1 MIEALTDLAYI
12 IAALAGGAF
21 GAAIGPLPAFVFTG
35 FMVIAG
41 EASAIAG
48 GGGAITDEIAFG
60 PAFSP
65 AVSFAGGVAATA
77 YAAKKGYMDGFED
90 DYHQAKN
97 IAQALGT
104 KPDVLVVGA
113 LFGVLGYWL
122 TVASEGLGMPYD
134 PIAMGVVL
142 SAIFHRLILG
152 YSIIGKVRGSGILDM
167 SPFERGERRTSADGG
182 SKVVDSN
189 AATDETPEGGDAITP
204 DKKDR
209 GDEASAGRFTVEPWL
224 PHQYKWGHVA
234 TLGLFVGILG
244 AWIAIMTESAFL
256 GFGISAASLLFLNL
270 GIEKV
275 PVTHHITL
283 PAGTA
288 AMAVYDF
295 GGSDFYDTDLVSYQ
309 EGAVLAAQSAEVAL
323 VVGLVFGVICALFG
337 ELFQRVFYAHGD
349 THVDPPAAAIVFGTF
364 LVALLY
370 VVGVFPHTV
379 WVPWF

>member
-1 MIEALTDLAYI
+1 MIDALTDLAAI
-12 IAALAGGAF
+12 IASLAGGAF

-41 EASAIAG
+41 EASVLAG
-48 GGGAITDEIAFG
+48 GDGAITDQIAFG

-77 YAAKKGYMDGFED
+77 YAAKKGYMDGFEH

-104 KPDVLVVGA
+104 KPDVLLVGA
-113 LFGVLGYWL
+113 AFGVLGYWL

-152 YSIIGKVRGSGILDM
+152 YSIIGKVRGSNVLDM
-167 SPFERGERRTSADGG
+167 GPFEREERRTSADGG
-182 SKVVDSN
+182 KEMVDL
-189 AATDETPEGGDAITP
+189 AEAETPKGGDAIAP
-204 DKKDR
+204 ER
-209 GDEASAGRFTVEPWL
+209 QAGAAAAGRFAVEPWL

-234 TLGLFVGILG
+234 TLGAFVGILG
-244 AWIAIMTESAFL
+244 AWISIMTESAFL

-288 AMAVYDF
+288 ALAAWVPADNALAANAPVAYE
-295 GGSDFYDTDLVSYQ
+295 G
-309 EGAVLAAQSAEVAL
+309 GAVLAGTSVEVAL
-323 VVGLVFGVICALFG
+323 LVGLAFGLVCALFG

-349 THVDPPAAAIVFGTF
+349 THVDPPAAAIVFGTA
-364 LVALLY
+364 LVAILY
-370 VVGVFPHTV
+370 VAGVFGTTI

>member
-1 MIEALTDLAYI
+1 MSALIDALSSLPEILAS
-12 IAALAGGAF
+12 LGGGAF
-21 GAAIGPLPAFVFTG
+21 GAAFGPLPAFVFTG

-41 EASAIAG
+41 EASVLAG
-48 GGGAITDEIAFG
+48 GDGFITSQVAFG

-77 YAAKKGYMDGFED
+77 YAAKKGYMEGFES

-113 LFGVLGYWL
+113 VFGLIGWWMQ
-122 TVASEGLGMPYD
+122 VAFDTLALPYD

-152 YSIIGKVRGSGILDM
+152 YSIIGKVRGSNVLDM
-167 SPFERGERRTSADGG
+167 SPFEREERRTSADGG
-182 SKVVDSN
+182 EKMVDPVAS
-189 AATDETPEGGDAITP
+189 ETPEGGDAITSEQ
-204 DKKDR
+204 
-209 GDEASAGRFTVEPWL
+209 EAGAAATGRLAVEPWL
-224 PHQYKWGHVA
+224 PHQYEWGHVA
-234 TLGLFVGILG
+234 TLGAFAGILG
-244 AWIAIMTESAFL
+244 GWIAIATGSPFL
-256 GFGISAASLLFLNL
+256 AFGISAASLLFLNL

-288 AMAVYDF
+288 ALAVMA
-295 GGSDFYDTDLVSYQ
+295 GGDAVIAGVGQSGALLV
-309 EGAVLAAQSAEVAL
+309 AI
-323 VVGLVFGVICALFG
+323 VFGVICALFG

-364 LVALLY
+364 LVALMY
-370 VVGVFPHTV
+370 FAGIFPDAS
-379 WVPWF
+379 WVPTL

>member
-1 MIEALTDLAYI
+1 MVDALSSLPEI
-12 IAALAGGAF
+12 IAALGGGAF
-21 GAAIGPLPAFVFTG
+21 GAALGPLPAFVFTG

-41 EASAIAG
+41 EAAVLVG
-48 GGGAITDEIAFG
+48 GEEYAQITNGIAFG

-77 YAAKKGYMDGFED
+77 YAARRGYMDGFEY

-104 KPDVLVVGA
+104 KPDVLAVGA
-113 LFGVLGYWL
+113 AFGLLGWWL
-122 TVASEGLGMPYD
+122 QVAFDTLALPYD

-152 YSIIGKVRGSGILDM
+152 YSIIGTIRGSNVLDM
-167 SPFERGERRTSADGG
+167 SPFEREERRTATDGGHSRARADGG
-182 SKVVDSN
+182 EVIRPDSER
-189 AATDETPEGGDAITP
+189 AVAPGGRLA
-204 DKKDR
+204 
-209 GDEASAGRFTVEPWL
+209 VEPWL
-224 PHQYKWGHVA
+224 PHQYTWANVA
-234 TLGLFVGILG
+234 TLGAFVGILG
-244 AWIAIMTESAFL
+244 GWIAIATGSAFL

-270 GIEKV
+270 GVERV

-288 AMAVYDF
+288 ALAVMA
-295 GGSDFYDTDLVSYQ
+295 
-309 EGAVLAAQSAEVAL
+309 EGDAVIAGLGESGALIVA
-323 VVGLVFGVICALFG
+323 LVFGVLCALFG

-364 LVALLY
+364 LVAVMY
-370 VVGVFPHTV
+370 FAGIFPDAS
-379 WVPWF
+379 WVPTL

>member
-1 MIEALTDLAYI
+1 MTTSELVDALSSLPEI
-12 IAALAGGAF
+12 IAALGGGAF
-21 GAAIGPLPAFVFTG
+21 GAAFGPLPAFVFTG

-41 EASAIAG
+41 ESAVLVDADS
-48 GGGAITDEIAFG
+48 GAITGQVAFG

-77 YAAKKGYMDGFED
+77 YAAKKGYMEGFEW

-104 KPDVLVVGA
+104 KPDVLLVGA
-113 LFGVLGYWL
+113 AFGLLGWWL
-122 TVASEGLGMPYD
+122 QVASDVLALPYD

-167 SPFERGERRTSADGG
+167 SPFEREERRTSTDGG
-182 SKVVDSN
+182 ERVADSEPSS
-189 AATDETPEGGDAITP
+189 DHSVEGGEVITPE
-204 DKKDR
+204 KDDDVS
-209 GDEASAGRFTVEPWL
+209 GEAAAPSGRFAVEPWL

-234 TLGLFVGILG
+234 TLGAFAGILG
-244 AWIAIMTESAFL
+244 GWIAIATQSPFLAF
-256 GFGISAASLLFLNL
+256 GVSAASLLFLNL

-288 AMAVYDF
+288 ALAVMASGDAVIA
-295 GGSDFYDTDLVSYQ
+295 GLGQS
-309 EGAVLAAQSAEVAL
+309 GALIVA
-323 VVGLVFGVICALFG
+323 LVFGVICALFG

-349 THVDPPAAAIVFGTF
+349 THVDPPAAAIVFGT
-364 LVALLY
+364 LVIALLY
-370 VVGVFPHTV
+370 FAGVFPETV
-379 WVPWF
+379 WVPTL

>member
-1 MIEALTDLAYI
+1 MIEALLDLAAI
-12 IAALAGGAF
+12 IAALGGGAF
-21 GAAIGPLPAFVFTG
+21 GAAFGPLPAFVFTG

-41 EASAIAG
+41 EASVLAG
-48 GGGAITDEIAFG
+48 GDGLITDQVAFG

-77 YAAKKGYMDGFED
+77 YAAKKGYMDGFES

-113 LFGVLGYWL
+113 AFGLLGWWMQ
-122 TVASEGLGMPYD
+122 VAFGELALPYD

-152 YSIIGKVRGSGILDM
+152 YSVIGKVRGSSILDM
-167 SPFERGERRTSADGG
+167 SPFEREERRTATDGG
-182 SKVVDSN
+182 ERIADSEP
-189 AATDETPEGGDAITP
+189 ASEHSVEGGEVIAP
-204 DKKDR
+204 DK
-209 GDEASAGRFTVEPWL
+209 EADAAGGVAAQSGRFAVEPWL

-234 TLGLFVGILG
+234 AIGAFVGILG
-244 AWIAIMTESAFL
+244 GWIAIATGSPFL
-256 GFGISAASLLFLNL
+256 AFGISAASLLFLNL

-288 AMAVYDF
+288 ALAVTASGDAVIA
-295 GGSDFYDTDLVSYQ
+295 GVGQS
-309 EGAVLAAQSAEVAL
+309 GALIVAIA
-323 VVGLVFGVICALFG
+323 FGVICALFG
-337 ELFQRVFYAHGD
+337 ELFQRVFYAHGA
-349 THVDPPAAAIVFGTF
+349 THVDPPAAAIVFGTL
-364 LVALLY
+364 LVAVLY
-370 VVGVFPHTV
+370 FAGIFPDAA
-379 WVPWF
+379 WVPTL

>member
-1 MIEALTDLAYI
+1 MIDALTSLPEIVAS
-12 IAALAGGAF
+12 LGGGAF
-21 GAAIGPLPAFVFTG
+21 GAAFGPLPAFVFTG

-41 EASAIAG
+41 EAAILVG
-48 GGGAITDEIAFG
+48 GPDYAQITNAIAFG

-65 AVSFAGGVAATA
+65 AVSFGGGVAATA
-77 YAAKKGYMDGFED
+77 YAAKKGYMDGFEY

-104 KPDVLVVGA
+104 KPDVLFVGA
-113 LFGVLGYWL
+113 GFGLLGWWMQ
-122 TVASEGLGMPYD
+122 VAFDTLALPYD

-167 SPFERGERRTSADGG
+167 SPFEREERRPATDGGERVT
-182 SKVVDSN
+182 DS
-189 AATDETPEGGDAITP
+189 ETPKGGDAIVPEQEETA
-204 DKKDR
+204 DSS
-209 GDEASAGRFTVEPWL
+209 ASARLKVEPWL
-224 PHQYKWGHVA
+224 GHQYKWAHVA
-234 TLGLFVGILG
+234 TLGAFVGILG
-244 AWIAIMTESAFL
+244 GWVSIVTGRAFL

-288 AMAVYDF
+288 ALAVMADGDAVVA
-295 GGSDFYDTDLVSYQ
+295 GLGEGPALLV
-309 EGAVLAAQSAEVAL
+309 A
-323 VVGLVFGVICALFG
+323 LVFGVICALFG

-364 LVALLY
+364 LVAIMY
-370 VVGVFPHTV
+370 FAGVFPDAS
-379 WVPWF
+379 WVPTF

>member
-1 MIEALTDLAYI
+1 MIEALTDLAAI
-12 IAALAGGAF
+12 IASLAGGAF
-21 GAAIGPLPAFVFTG
+21 GAALGPLPAFVFTG

-41 EASAIAG
+41 EASVLAG
-48 GGGAITDEIAFG
+48 GDGFITDEIAFG

-77 YAAKKGYMDGFED
+77 YAAKQGYMDDFEH

-104 KPDVLVVGA
+104 KPDVLAVGA
-113 LFGVLGYWL
+113 AFGLLGYWL
-122 TVASEGLGMPYD
+122 TELSAGLGMPYD

-152 YSIIGKVRGSGILDM
+152 YSIIGKVRGSNILDM
-167 SPFERGERRTSADGG
+167 SPFEREERRTTADGG
-182 SKVVDSN
+182 ERM
-189 AATDETPEGGDAITP
+189 AEAPATPEGGDAITP
-204 DKKDR
+204 EQQA
-209 GDEASAGRFTVEPWL
+209 GGAAAGRLAVEPWL
-224 PHQYKWGHVA
+224 PHQYKWTHVA
-234 TLGLFVGILG
+234 TLGAFVGILG
-244 AWIAIMTESAFL
+244 GWISIATGSAFL

-288 AMAVYDF
+288 ALAVMA
-295 GGSDFYDTDLVSYQ
+295 
-309 EGAVLAAQSAEVAL
+309 EGDAVLAGVGESGALIVAL
-323 VVGLVFGVICALFG
+323 VFGLVSALFG

-364 LVALLY
+364 LVALMY
-370 VVGVFPHTV
+370 FAGIFPDVV
-379 WVPWF
+379 WVPTP